1 MSYPRCIVLDG
12 KAWVWRELVALRR
25 AQLAEH
31 VKAQQPLLFA
41 LREDCRP
48 QTARTAAGRYQA
60 PSLFD
65 SG

>member
-1 MSYPRCIVLDG
+1 MSAPRCIVLDG
-12 KAWVWRELVALRR
+12 RAYVWRELVRLRR

-31 VKAQQPLLFA
+31 AKAKQRPLFE
-41 LREDCRP
+41 LRDDSRP
-48 QTARTAAGRYQA
+48 QTERTASGRYQA

>member
-1 MSYPRCIVLDG
+1 MSAPRCLILDG
-12 KAWVWRELVALRR
+12 KAYVWRELVKLRR

-31 VKAQQPLLFA
+31 VRAQQPALFE

-48 QTARTAAGRYQA
+48 QTARSASSRYLE

-65 SG
+65 